1 MRIAILTNHV
11 PSRWA
16 HSVNTMKHANEFLNL
31 GHDVII
37 LVVLQYLEFKNMLL
51 NHYKYKQDIST
62 LQYAYGQIRTQ
73 LQKLSEFFM
82 TLQVKYSSDDLKSDF
97 LNLEEQANMI
107 DKKITQ
113 LEDRFTKRHV

>member
-1 MRIAILTNHV
+1 
-11 PSRWA
+11 
-16 HSVNTMKHANEFLNL
+16 
-31 GHDVII
+31 
-37 LVVLQYLEFKNMLL
+37 MLL

-113 LEDRFTKRHV
+113 LEDRFTKRHVERGSAASFKR